1 MGLMSEDGKPIELKK
16 KAVDESLLEEIVS
29 MLPKEKVEA
38 TEPKNVLTKM
48 MVEGRADKLLSLIST
63 LLNTYIE
70 TDNYGSVNNNKT
82 KTLVM
87 TLMLEE
93 KPIKEKTK

>member
-1 MGLMSEDGKPIELKK
+1 MGLMSEDGKQIEPKK
-16 KAVDESLLEEIVS
+16 KAVDEDLLKEVIS
-29 MLPKEKVEA
+29 MLPKGRIEA

-48 MVEGRADKLLSLIST
+48 VVEGRADKLLELLKT
-63 LLNTYIE
+63 LFGTYIE
-70 TDNYGSVNNNKT
+70 RDSYGGISASKT

-93 KPIKEKTK
+93 KK

>member
-1 MGLMSEDGKPIELKK
+1 MALMTVYEGEQPKTPQK
-16 KAVDESLLEEIVS
+16 KAVDEASLKELAT
-29 MLPKEKVEA
+29 MLPKVKIED

-48 MVEGRADKLLSLIST
+48 MVEGRADKLLSLLKT
-63 LLNTYIE
+63 LFNSYIE
-70 TDNYGSVNNNKT
+70 TDIYGNISGSKT

-93 KPIKEKTK
+93 KKVK

>member
-1 MGLMSEDGKPIELKK
+1 MMGLMTEDGNIEPKK
-16 KAVDESLLEEIVS
+16 KAVDENLLKEVIS
-29 MLPKEKVEA
+29 MLPNGRIEA

-48 MVEGRADKLLSLIST
+48 MVEGRADKLLELLKT
-63 LLNTYIE
+63 LFGTYIE
-70 TDNYGSVNNNKT
+70 RDNYGSISASKT

-93 KPIKEKTK
+93 KK

>member
-1 MGLMSEDGKPIELKK
+1 MALMGENGKPIETKK
-16 KAVDESLLEEIVS
+16 KAVDETLLKEISS
-29 MLPKEKVEA
+29 MLPKDKIEA

-48 MVEGRADKLLSLIST
+48 MVEGRADKLLSLLKT
-63 LLNTYIE
+63 LFNGYIE
-70 TDNYGSVNNNKT
+70 TDNYGNVSNSKT

-93 KPIKEKTK
+93 KKC

>member
-1 MGLMSEDGKPIELKK
+1 MTEDGKPIELKK
-16 KAVDESLLEEIVS
+16 KAVDESLLEEIIS
-29 MLPKEKVEA
+29 MLPKEKVET

-70 TDNYGSVNNNKT
+70 TDNYGSVSNSKT